1 LKTKP
6 KTNTSHFEPSAQGL
20 PPYPIPDTRRSHRLM
35 LVYVSLL
42 ALLYFVA
49 AQPIANAPANSR
61 SLWGLAFALGAEQT
75 FIIDSAATGLH
86 GSSLLKP
93 GDSPN
98 SAYFEGHY
106 YSGSAPGA
114 AIVAQPFLQIGR
126 LVGNP
131 EAWGLALTAL
141 LGAATILLVYAG
153 ALKLGSSQQS
163 ARFAGLALGLGT
175 LLWRATGQF
184 TPSIFSIFLLSAAL
198 LLVLPPLPRTLA
210 QSVKHG
216 YERLDISE
224 SLLLGALLGFAVTV
238 DYQNAL
244 WLPLFAGY
252 MFFIKRTRLRGWL
265 GLAGGWF
272 VGLTPLFLYNT
283 AIFGKPWA
291 FSYGFLLTDKQAT
304 SFKGQFLNGYN
315 ISQLWQ
321 AFFASGRASLG
332 IFVLLFGIWGLVALS
347 GQRGKRGATLL
358 LASLIIGI
366 VLTGLMRRPI
376 GEGEV
381 MADFI
386 APIIVP
392 LAYGSAI
399 WFERIMF
406 LTRLEYR
413 GLPTFSTLGI
423 ALYYLI
429 SPPGPGFH
437 NMQNLLPILPLI
449 LLAALVNWL
458 FLSKKRPVFLQVRFD
473 FNFKA
478 FLIGALIL
486 IALIP
491 IFMFPAG
498 KTAFAEG
505 QGNNLLYNPELK
517 IEAGKA
523 VGWYGLVSN
532 QVKGSAQFQ
541 PYLTPVLGGKLYGLE
556 FSATGAGAL
565 KVSWIWSDEGHEVL
579 NSFTNAFALN
589 NSQTYRDFRA
599 APPAATYLQLVF
611 DQTSG
616 EIAYNHIAVFENGVR
631 VEPLKNY
638 ATAALSFSFDW
649 ESAMGGLVHSRGGGA
664 SSLGE
669 SGGDALTEENKK
681 AVLDY
686 AEERGMAMRQGTD
699 NLLNI
704 FQKYGVSGTFYAT
717 GYNLLDG
724 NTAKHTFSANPI
736 YRWAKTPYW
745 ENDFWARN
753 PWYGS
758 DPYGTYQSDPAW
770 YFGDQTDRLQ
780 QGGQEIASHTFGHLL
795 VRAATPADLAVDLK
809 EWLTAARTKN
819 LASPR
824 SFAFPWKGSN
834 SLTPVF
840 YDVLYEAGFRFIT
853 RTYNLDQG
861 YEQDSKEGYIS
872 YLNSQR
878 DANGKPLRSAT
889 PPPDNYYFYLDR
901 VHYAITNTKTGKT
914 ERSTDSRFLVLH
926 DYQLLS
932 STASE
937 QVSNNLVDELLR
949 RRGGYGSIW
958 THPEAVSSTSD
969 MAEWERV
976 VAYAAQMREKG
987 LWVAGV
993 EAIMQF
999 RADSQQI
1006 GVKSEVSGKRVKIT
1020 LHNPV
1025 GYALEGLT
1033 LTLPAPI
1040 KNAPDAV
1047 SVRGAQLVAPK
1058 IPANDSI
1065 TLEVE
1070 LA

>member
-1 LKTKP
+1 MFAYA
-6 KTNTSHFEPSAQGL
+6 S
-20 PPYPIPDTRRSHRLM
+20 I
-35 LVYVSLL
+35 L

-49 AQPIANAPANSR
+49 AQPVADSTANSR
-61 SLWGLAFALGAEQT
+61 SLWGLAYALGTEQT
-75 FIIDSAATGLH
+75 FIIDSSATGLH
-86 GSSLLKP
+86 GSPLLKP
-93 GDSPN
+93 GDFPN

-114 AIVAQPFLQIGR
+114 AIVVQPFLQIGR
-126 LVGNP
+126 LFGNP
-131 EAWGLALTAL
+131 EAWGIALTAL
-141 LGAATILLVYAG
+141 LGAATVLLIYAG

-163 ARFAGLALGLGT
+163 ARFAGVALGLGS
-175 LLWRATGQF
+175 LLWRAAGQF
-184 TPSIFSIFLLSAAL
+184 TPSIFSIALLSAAL

-210 QSVKHG
+210 QPVNSGH
-216 YERLDISE
+216 ERLDKFG
-224 SLLLGALLGFAVTV
+224 SLLLGALLGLAVTV
-238 DYQNAL
+238 DYQNVL
-244 WLPLFAGY
+244 WLPLFVVY
-252 MFFIKRTRLRGWL
+252 MFFAKRTKLSGWL
-265 GLAGGWF
+265 GLAVGW
-272 VGLTPLFLYNT
+272 VAGLLPLLLYNT

-291 FSYGFLLTDKQAT
+291 FSYGFLLDDKQAT
-304 SFKGQFLNGYN
+304 SFSGQFLNGYN
-315 ISQLWQ
+315 ISQFWQ
-321 AFFASGRASLG
+321 AFFGSGRASLG
-332 IFVLLFGIWGLVALS
+332 IFILFFGVWGLVALS
-347 GQRGKRGATLL
+347 GQRGKRSATVL
-358 LASLIIGI
+358 LASLGIGI
-366 VLTGLMRRPI
+366 VLTGLMRRPV
-376 GEGEV
+376 GGGEV

-386 APIIVP
+386 APLVVP

-429 SPPGPGFH
+429 SPPGPSLP
-437 NMQNLLPILPLI
+437 NIPNLIPILPLI
-449 LLAALVNWL
+449 LLVVLVNWL
-458 FLSKKRPVFLQVRFD
+458 FLNKKKPAFLQFRFD

-478 FLIGALIL
+478 ILSSVLIL
-486 IALIP
+486 VALFP
-491 IFMFPAG
+491 LFVFPAG
-498 KTAFAEG
+498 KTAFAED
-505 QGNNLLYNPELK
+505 QANNLLYNPELK
-517 IEAGKA
+517 IEASKV
-523 VGWYGLVSN
+523 VGWYGLISN
-532 QVKGSAQFQ
+532 QVKGAAQFQ
-541 PYLTPVLGGKLYGLE
+541 PYLVPVLGGKVYGLE
-556 FSATGAGAL
+556 FQAKGAGTL
-565 KVSWIWSDEGHEVL
+565 RVSWIWSDEGHEVL
-579 NSFTNAFALN
+579 NSFAHNFVINDTP
-589 NSQTYRDFRA
+589 TYQDFRA

-616 EIAYNHIAVFENGVR
+616 EIAYNRIAVFENGVR
-631 VEPLKNY
+631 VEPMKNY

-649 ESAMGGLVHSRGGGA
+649 ESAMGGLVHSRGGGT

-669 SGGDALTEENKK
+669 SGGDALTDENKK

-686 AEERGMAMRQGTD
+686 AEERGMEMRQGAD
-699 NLLNI
+699 NLLSI

-724 NTAKHTFSANPI
+724 NTDKRTFSNNPI
-736 YRWAKTPYW
+736 YRWAKPPYW

-753 PWYGS
+753 PWYGA

-770 YFGDQTDRLQ
+770 YFGDQTTRLQ

-809 EWLTAARTKN
+809 EWLTAAHDKN
-819 LASPR
+819 LPAPR

-861 YEQDSKEGYIS
+861 YEQDPKDGSIA

-878 DANGKPLRSAT
+878 DASGKPLRTAT

-901 VHYAITNTKTGKT
+901 VHYALTNTKTGKT

-937 QVSNNLVDELLR
+937 QVSNSLIDELLR

-958 THPEAVSSTSD
+958 THPEVVSSEQD
-969 MAEWERV
+969 KAAWERV
-976 VAYAAQMREKG
+976 VAYAAQMRDKG
-987 LWVAGV
+987 LWVDGV

-999 RADSQQI
+999 RADAQQI
-1006 GVKSEVSGKRVKIT
+1006 GVKSEVSGKHMKIT
-1020 LHNPV
+1020 LNNPT
-1025 GYALEGLT
+1025 AHSIEGLT
-1033 LTLPAPI
+1033 LTLPAPL
-1040 KNAPDAV
+1040 KNAPGAV
-1047 SVRGAQLVAPK
+1047 SVGGAQLVAPK
-1058 IPANDSI
+1058 IPANSSI